1 MNKQDGKDNEIKQMP
16 MYVETDEIQ
25 SRLPELLV
33 CLLDGEMV
41 VIKHRGKNIGYLMPR
56 DEGRERELRE
66 LAEATA
72 ERFREAIKNLP
83 KTERT
88 REEDLELVRHPVE

>member
-1 MNKQDGKDNEIKQMP
+1 

-25 SRLPELLV
+25 SRLPELLI

-56 DEGRERELRE
+56 DEERERELRE
-66 LAEATA
+66 LDKAAA
-72 ERFREAIKNLP
+72 ERFREGFEKWCKT
-83 KTERT
+83 KTEREEAVESAQA
-88 REEDLELVRHPVE
+88 RE

>member
-1 MNKQDGKDNEIKQMP
+1 MRRKAKDNEIKQMP

-25 SRLPELLV
+25 SSLPELLV
-33 CLLDGEMV
+33 CLLHGEMV

-56 DEGRERELRE
+56 DEERERELRE

-88 REEDLELVRHPVE
+88 REEALELVRHPVE